1 MGTFAKRFRKRTKIE
16 RMQGEINHL
25 SMMNNYLTQ
34 RIQQMI
40 RRDQII
46 AQNQLDERTE
56 QCGGCV

>member
-25 SMMNNYLTQ
+25 SMM
-34 RIQQMI
+34 
-40 RRDQII
+40 